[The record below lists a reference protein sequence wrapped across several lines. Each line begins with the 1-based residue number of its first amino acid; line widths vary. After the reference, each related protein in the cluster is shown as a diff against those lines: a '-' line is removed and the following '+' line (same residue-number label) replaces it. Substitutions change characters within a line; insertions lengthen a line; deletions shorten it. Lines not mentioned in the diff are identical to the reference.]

1 METSKAGAGKVSLS
15 LVKFKLEVLYW
26 PKCANIF
33 LRTLSVQLCRVVIDK
48 CFNVDFVSIC
58 V

>member
-15 LVKFKLEVLYW
+15 LVKFKLEVRYW
-26 PKCANIF
+26 PKSANIF

-48 CFNVDFVSIC
+48 FFNVDFVSIC